1 MAQPTDTRRALTAV
15 TCLVVFVVTCCVA
28 SLRAFPGQAQGAPL
42 QAQSAKPAQPQE
54 ASSEISSDSQ
64 NIIKIHV
71 PVVVVR
77 AVVRDSKGRIIEN
90 LKKEDF
96 QIQDAGKPQ
105 DINNFAIEH
114 PGARTLKNLEAEPAA
129 ARVETG
135 EAKSSAIA
143 VPGRYVAL
151 LLDDIHID
159 TPAALAVR
167 VQTMEVIH
175 SLNRGELVAVY
186 STSGRLQQGFTSDQE
201 ALRQTVARL
210 MPSPMS
216 GATGKTC
223 GQISY
228 YQAQLMMAYHDLDAL
243 NTAIE
248 DFWSCKYGKANQA
261 YQAAVADA
269 NQTAQGVYNMG
280 DVETDEA
287 VKRIS
292 EIVGRLSEMPGD
304 RAIVFV
310 SPGFASMELA
320 GKLSAV
326 LDKAIKANVVLNTVD
341 ARGLF
346 VPDAGM
352 DASSSGTCIDRNCSP
367 ESTSRFHV
375 QQEQASGEVLA
386 SLADGT
392 GGTWFHNR
400 NDLGR
405 GVLEGLSAP
414 STSYVLGFSPQTKSL
429 DGKFHK
435 IKVTVVGMKDA
446 TLQARTGYFAAKP
459 ESDPQKFADAQFHD
473 AIFAQE
479 EMNDVPIDVR
489 TKFFVKQTKD
499 ASLSVLTHID
509 ASGIHFRKVSGKNC
523 DEMTLGVAI
532 FDERGEFI
540 AGNKRTLT
548 LRLQDET
555 LAKIHTSGMNVKM
568 DFDVKP
574 GTYLVRVVLRES
586 EGAKMAAHNGGVVI
600 PN

>member
-1 MAQPTDTRRALTAV
+1 MASPRAV
-15 TCLVVFVVTCCVA
+15 
-28 SLRAFPGQAQGAPL
+28 SEQAQEAPT
-42 QAQSAKPAQPQE
+42 QGQTARPAQPQE
-54 ASSEISSDSQ
+54 AGSEISSDSQ

-96 QIQDAGKPQ
+96 QIHDAGKPQ
-105 DINNFAIEH
+105 AIANFAIEH
-114 PGARTLKNLEAEPAA
+114 PGARTLQNLEGEQAA
-129 ARVETG
+129 AKAEAS
-135 EAKSSAIA
+135 EAKSPAIA
-143 VPGRYVAL
+143 VPGRFVAL

-159 TPAALAVR
+159 TKAALAVR
-167 VQTMEVIH
+167 VQTAEVIR
-175 SLNRGELVAVY
+175 SLKHGEGVAVY
-186 STSGRLQQGFTSDQE
+186 STSGRLQQGFTNDQE

-210 MPSPMS
+210 MASPLTSAS
-216 GATGKTC
+216 GKGC

-228 YQAQLMMAYHDLDAL
+228 YQAQLMVAFNDQDAIQ
-243 NTAIE
+243 TAI
-248 DFWSCKYGKANQA
+248 DDVWSCKYGKANQA
-261 YQAAVADA
+261 YPTAVQDA
-269 NQTAQGVYNMG
+269 NQTATGVYNIG

-287 VKRIS
+287 VRRIS

-320 GKLSAV
+320 GKLSAI
-326 LDKAIKANVVLNTVD
+326 LDKAIKANVVVNTVD

-346 VPDAGM
+346 VPDEGV
-352 DASSSGTCIDRNCSP
+352 DASSPGPCGDRNCSP
-367 ESTSRFHV
+367 ETTSRFHV

-400 NDLGR
+400 NDLGK

-435 IKVTVVGMKDA
+435 IKVTVAGMKDA
-446 TLQARTGYFAAKP
+446 TLQARTGYFATKP
-459 ESDPQKFADAQFHD
+459 ETDPQKFADAAFHD
-473 AIFAQE
+473 AIFAQDE
-479 EMNDVPIDVR
+479 ISDVPIDVR
-489 TKFFVKQTKD
+489 TKFFMKQTKD

-509 ASGIHFRKVSGKNC
+509 ASGIHFRKVSGRNC
-523 DEMTLGVAI
+523 DEVTVGVAI
-532 FDERGEFI
+532 FDDRGEFI

-555 LAKIHTSGMNVKM
+555 LTKIHNSGMNVKM
-568 DFDVKP
+568 DFEVKP